1 MDYKQHL
8 LDEMGRKIA
17 EIHGIALSYQRMAR
31 ETEVFLGR
39 YEEKR
44 SNPRRANRMPS
55 YSERKAI
62 AEGHLEMNDH
72 DETVDLSA
80 KPDFL
85 VQTFDDVE
93 TIEIGNDLS
102 RTPHQD
108 LSLGR
113 YEKALLESLDG
124 LRRKLRTITVNYV
137 VLGERTLDVKRVR
150 YYLDLIRVAQRQL
163 NATGHF
169 KFLLV

>member
-8 LDEMGRKIA
+8 LDEIGRKID
-17 EIHGIALSYQRMAR
+17 EINEIALSFQRMAKD
-31 ETEVFLGR
+31 TEVFLGR

-62 AEGHLEMNDH
+62 ARGHLEMADH

-80 KPDFL
+80 EPDFL
-85 VQTFDDVE
+85 VHTFDDVE

-102 RTPHQD
+102 RTPHED

-113 YEKALLESLDG
+113 YEKALRESLDG
-124 LRRKLRTITVNYV
+124 LRQRLRAITADY
-137 VLGERTLDVKRVR
+137 VLGVQTLDVKRVR